1 MILRLVSRILRVVL
15 ALLLVG
21 VVAAL
26 AMVWAQTQR
35 EYENF
40 HAERE
45 QAREA
50 LAVVRAE
57 REHKEAYLRAFLND
71 PAFVERVV
79 RERLGYVGPGDILF
93 RFEEVER

>member
-15 ALLLVG
+15 GLLLIG
-21 VVAAL
+21 VVVAL
-26 AMVWAQTQR
+26 ALVWSQTER
-35 EYENF
+35 EYANF
-40 HAERE
+40 RAERE

-57 REHKEAYLRAFLND
+57 REQKEAYLRAFLND

-79 RERLGYVGPGDILF
+79 RERLGYVGPGEIIF
-93 RFEEVER
+93 RFEKVER